1 MVDEELT
8 LRVACV
14 AKPMLKLCVTLLAAL
29 KLSFPACAAVKV
41 HVPSL
46 SIVTVNV
53 STVHTLVVLDVSV
66 TSEPELA
73 VGESTNVSADHA
85 RSAGSSNVTV

>member
-1 MVDEELT
+1 ME
-8 LRVACV
+8 
-14 AKPMLKLCVTLLAAL
+14 KLCVTLLAAL

-53 STVHTLVVLDVSV
+53 TTVHTLVVPEVND

-73 VGESTNVSADHA
+73 VGESTNVSADQA
-85 RSAGSSNVTV
+85 RSSGSANVTV